1 MVDIVLDRI
10 EKNLFTRDS
19 QRKIELFSFL
29 FLYDDIESS
38 LRVATVRGRGVGRPI
53 YSFYPQKK
61 KLEILHVSCLIY
73 IHSFT
78 LIFIQKQS
86 INKRDPYTR
95 VLVPTREVRERD
107 KVRYFDV
114 LDIFIN

>member
-38 LRVATVRGRGVGRPI
+38 LRVATVRGVGRPI

-73 IHSFT
+73 IHSF
-78 LIFIQKQS
+78 IHSHIYSKQS

-95 VLVPTREVRERD
+95 VLVPTREVREI
-107 KVRYFDV
+107 KIK
-114 LDIFIN
+114 LDILMF